1 MSASER
7 QQADR
12 TKDLTRNTRYRS
24 GAARATIQR
33 MRVLIISDI
42 HANLTALE
50 AVLERAPEYDAVW
63 CLGDTV
69 GYGPDPNEC
78 VDRVRRL
85 PEVVCLIGNHDQAA
99 LGKIPLSRFNEE
111 AQSVAAWTSE
121 QLTEA
126 SESYLLSLPGK
137 VSLDGYTLAHGSPRQ
152 PIWEYI
158 LDGAT
163 ARANFGAFD
172 TDYCLVGHS
181 HVPLVF
187 VQGSDGSEV
196 EPYSIP
202 WSHPFNIHP
211 RMILNP
217 GSVGQ
222 PRDMDP
228 RAAFAILDTDAGT
241 WLGLRVDYD
250 IIAVQTRMLERGLPE
265 RQALRL
271 TGGW

>member
-1 MSASER
+1 MGNKQTTIS
-7 QQADR
+7 
-12 TKDLTRNTRYRS
+12 DLTRKVRYHS
-24 GAARATIQR
+24 AAAHATILR
-33 MRVLIISDI
+33 MRVLVISDI

-50 AVLERAPEYDAVW
+50 AVLEHAPEYDAAW
-63 CLGDTV
+63 CLGDIV

-78 VDRVRRL
+78 VEMVRNL
-85 PEVVCLIGNHDQAA
+85 PELVCLIGNHDQAA
-99 LGKIPLSRFNEE
+99 LGKIPLTRFNEE
-111 AQSVAAWTSE
+111 AQAAATWTSE

-163 ARANFGAFD
+163 ARANFEAFD

-187 VQGSDGSEV
+187 VQTAPKAEV

-202 WSHPFNIHP
+202 WSHPFHMHP

-228 RAAFAILDTDAGT
+228 RAAYAILDTEDGT
-241 WLGLRVDYD
+241 WMGKRVDYD
-250 IIAVQTRMLERGLPE
+250 IIGVQTRMLESGLPE

>member
-1 MSASER
+1 MGNKQTTIS
-7 QQADR
+7 
-12 TKDLTRNTRYRS
+12 DLTRKDRYHW
-24 GAARATIQR
+24 AAAHATILR

-50 AVLERAPEYDAVW
+50 AVLEHAPEYDAAW
-63 CLGDTV
+63 CLGDIV

-78 VDRVRRL
+78 VEMVRNL
-85 PEVVCLIGNHDQAA
+85 PELVCLIGNHDQAA
-99 LGKIPLSRFNEE
+99 LGKIPLARFNEE
-111 AQSVAAWTSE
+111 AQAAATWTSE

-163 ARANFGAFD
+163 ARANFEAFE

-187 VQGSDGSEV
+187 VQNAPKAEV

-202 WSHPFNIHP
+202 WSHPFHMHP

-228 RAAFAILDTDAGT
+228 RAAYAILDTEDGT
-241 WLGLRVDYD
+241 WMGKRVDYD
-250 IIAVQTRMLERGLPE
+250 IIGVQTRMLESGLPE